1 MVVAILRM
9 FPGSYKILIWF
20 FFFGFL
26 FYIWHEFILSVHWP
40 QNLVPN
46 FFKDT
51 PGISRINNFL
61 FKLELFLNIWVLEE
75 PYLTKQKVENIF
87 LGYRKTCQ
95 LETLIGQW
103 TRNLRIFCLTLFKS
117 PCQEVFKTPLTLNK
131 AIILAHLVAV
141 QSLRI
146 FDNFNYCAM

>member
-1 MVVAILRM
+1 MCKQI
-9 FPGSYKILIWF
+9 
-20 FFFGFL
+20 
-26 FYIWHEFILSVHWP
+26 YIWHEFILYVHWP

-51 PGISRINNFL
+51 PGFSRVSNFL

-75 PYLTKQKVENIF
+75 LYLTTKKIEKIF
-87 LGYRKTCQ
+87 LGYLRGTPTWVPPKNRKTCQ
-95 LETLIGQW
+95 LKALIRQW
-103 TRNLRIFCLTLFKS
+103 TRTPGIFCLTLFKS